1 MTDGE
6 EVQLSYASR
15 RGRWVLTATVLGSAI
30 ASIDAT
36 VAGIALPAIGRDFDA
51 SLATLQWVVIAYTL
65 TLASLLLF
73 GGSLGDRYG
82 RRRIFLAGVVWFAV
96 ASLICGLAPDA
107 PVLIAARAV
116 QGIGA
121 ALMTPG
127 SLAIIEASFVP
138 ADRSKAIGAWSGLSG
153 VALAIGPFLGG
164 WLIQA
169 VSWRLIFA
177 INLPLAAVTVAIGV
191 RCVPESRDRDM
202 TGRVDAVGGVLVTLG
217 LVGTTYG
224 LIEGPAAGWGRPASL
239 ASLIAGTMLLTAF
252 GAWERRARM
261 PMLRL
266 GLFASAQFTAANVVT
281 FAVYGAL
288 GGALFLLPI
297 ELQQVSGY
305 TAVQTGLA
313 LLPVTAIMLALSAP
327 SGALAARIGP
337 RTQMSIGPVVTAI
350 GLAMFARIGHSGEYL
365 TEVLPPVAIYGLG
378 LAITVAP
385 LTSTVLAAVPDSHA
399 GMASAANNTIA
410 RASSLI
416 AVAVLPAAAGLGGTA
431 YLHPARFSAGFGR
444 ASLICA
450 GLCLVGGVLAAI
462 TIRDHGPSAVPVAR
476 QLLHCALDAP
486 PARAATTQV
495 ERTPAGLSR

>member
-1 MTDGE
+1 M
-6 EVQLSYASR
+6 LI
-15 RGRWVLTATVLGSAI
+15 ATVLGSAI

-36 VAGIALPAIGRDFDA
+36 VAGIALPAIGRGFGA
-51 SLATLQWVVIAYTL
+51 SLATLQWVITAYTL

-73 GGSLGDRYG
+73 GGALGDRYG
-82 RRRIFLAGVVWFAV
+82 RRRVFLTGVAWFAV

-127 SLAIIEASFVP
+127 SLAIIEASFLP
-138 ADRSKAIGAWSGLSG
+138 ADRGKAIGAWSGLSG
-153 VALAIGPFLGG
+153 VATAIGPFLGG

-169 VSWRLIFA
+169 VSWRLIFD
-177 INLPLAAVTVAIGV
+177 INLPLAALTMAISI
-191 RCVPESRDRDM
+191 RRVPESRDPSM
-202 TGRVDAVGGVLVTLG
+202 TGRVDTAGGVLVTLG
-217 LVGTTYG
+217 LAGTTYG

-239 ASLIAGTMLLTAF
+239 ASLIAGIALLIAF
-252 GAWERRARM
+252 GTWESRART

-266 GLFASAQFTAANVVT
+266 SLFASAQFTAANVVT

-297 ELQQVSGY
+297 QLQEVSGY
-305 TAVQTGLA
+305 TAIQTGIA
-313 LLPVTAIMLALSAP
+313 LLPVTVIMLALSTA

-337 RTQMSIGPVVTAI
+337 RTQMSVGPAVTAI
-350 GLAMFARIGHSGEYL
+350 GLAMFARIGHSGGYL
-365 TEVLPPVAIYGLG
+365 TDVLPSLVIYGLG

-385 LTSTVLAAVPDSHA
+385 LTSTVLAAVPDRHA
-399 GMASAANNTIA
+399 GMASAANNTVA

-431 YLHPARFSAGFGR
+431 YLHPASFSAGFGR
-444 ASLICA
+444 ACLICA

-462 TIRDHGPSAVPVAR
+462 TIRDPGPVAGPAAR
-476 QLLHCALDAP
+476 RLPHCAVDAP
-486 PARAATTQV
+486 PARVAAAVRGGSSLDGLQ
-495 ERTPAGLSR
+495 TP